1 MKKEVSLSDILN
13 FEQRYRTT
21 FVNSLGG
28 FKSTALI
35 GSRGADGNTNLAIFN
50 SFFHVGANPP
60 YFGFVVRPD
69 SVDRHTLSNIMD
81 CKEFTVNH
89 IAEEFYKQA
98 HQTSARYDKE
108 ISEFDA
114 VGLTEE
120 YTNGHYVPYVKESSV
135 KIYANFSQRIDVAVN
150 GTIIIIAKIKEVV
163 LPEEVIGLDG
173 YVDLQKA
180 KSVTSAGLDSYF
192 VTQPLGR
199 LAYAK
204 PDSEMK
210 PYANVA

>member
-1 MKKEVSLSDILN
+1 MKKEISLNDINN

-60 YFGFVVRPD
+60 YFGFIVRPD
-69 SVDRHTLSNIMD
+69 SVDRHTLNNIMD
-81 CKEFTVNH
+81 SKEFTVNH
-89 IAEEFYKQA
+89 ITEEFYKKA

-120 YTNGHYVPYVKESSV
+120 YTNGHYVPYVKESAV

-150 GTIIIIAKIKEVV
+150 GTIIIIAKIKEVI
-163 LPEEVIGLDG
+163 LPENVLGNDG
-173 YVDLQKA
+173 YIDLQKA
-180 KSVTSAGLDSYF
+180 GTVTTAGLDSYF
-192 VTQPLGR
+192 VTQPLSR
-199 LAYAK
+199 QAYAK
-204 PDSEMK
+204 PDFEHK
-210 PYANVA
+210 TFAKVA

>member
-1 MKKEVSLSDILN
+1 MIQTISLNDILN

-21 FVNSLGG
+21 FINSLGG

-35 GSRGADGNTNLAIFN
+35 GSRGGDGYTNLAIFN

-89 IAEEFYKQA
+89 IDAEMHEQA
-98 HQTSARYDKE
+98 HHTSARYEKE
-108 ISEFDA
+108 VSEFDA

-120 YTNGHYVPYVKESSV
+120 YLNGHYVPYVKESRV
-135 KIYANFSQRIDVAVN
+135 KLYATFAQRIDVAAN
-150 GTIIIIAKIKEVV
+150 NTIIIIAKIKEVIV
-163 LPEEVIGLDG
+163 PADYIGADG
-173 YVDLQKA
+173 YVDLHR
-180 KSVTSAGLDSYF
+180 AGSITTAGIDSYF
-192 VTQPLGR
+192 TTQPLQR
-199 LAYAK
+199 LPYAK
-204 PDSEMK
+204 PKEIQK
-210 PYANVA
+210 VA

>member
-1 MKKEVSLSDILN
+1 MEKHISLQDILN
-13 FEQRYRTT
+13 YEQRYRTT
-21 FVNSLGG
+21 FINSLGG

-35 GSRGADGNTNLAIFN
+35 GSRGGDGYTNLAIFN

-89 IAEEFYKQA
+89 VAESFYTKA
-98 HQTSARYDKE
+98 HQTSARYEKE

-120 YTNGHYVPYVKESSV
+120 FVNGNYVPYVKESRV
-135 KIYANFSQRIDVAVN
+135 KIYATFSQRIDVSVN
-150 GTIIIIAKIKEVV
+150 NTIIIIAKIKEVV
-163 LPEEVIGLDG
+163 LPQDCIGEDG
-173 YVDLQKA
+173 YVDLNKA
-180 KSVTSAGLDSYF
+180 GSVTTAGLDSYF
-192 VTQPLGR
+192 VSKPLER
-199 LAYAK
+199 LPYAK
-204 PDSEMK
+204 PQQFQK
-210 PYANVA
+210 VA